1 MKLYLQ
7 RGWDSELEFL
17 FEGDYED
24 CQKKIYE
31 VSNGN
36 PYTRN
41 WRETVSGKE
50 YVKVDY
56 GSWNTFI
63 LMDLETESG
72 NEI

>member
-7 RGWDSELEFL
+7 RGWDS
-17 FEGDYED
+17 
-24 CQKKIYE
+24 
-31 VSNGN
+31 
-36 PYTRN
+36 TRN
-41 WRETVSGKE
+41 WRETVNGKE

-63 LMDLETESG
+63 LMDLETENG